1 MSVDAHGNQ
10 SVVLTPVIEGTH
22 KIVGLVEGREIEVQ
36 LFVLENHVYESLFEM
51 DSYNQNENLIEKPF
65 IIRLKE
71 QNLEVDA
78 YGKFFHILI
87 HANIPILYV

>member
-1 MSVDAHGNQ
+1 MTDSLNEPISYDLSEDVHGNQ
-10 SVVLTPVIEGTH
+10 SVVFTPIIEGTH

-36 LFVLENHVYESLFEM
+36 LFVLKSHVYESLFEM
-51 DSYNQNENLIEKPF
+51 ECCNENENLIERPF

-78 YGKFFHILI
+78 YGKL
-87 HANIPILYV
+87 V